1 MNWYVIDCV
10 YSKRAN
16 ALLLEPKFTDGREK
30 IYIPVRPTKK
40 TVEKGSDEEEDED

>member
-1 MNWYVIDCV
+1 MDV
-10 YSKRAN
+10 K
-16 ALLLEPKFTDGREK
+16 K